1 MIHTLHAPLLLHIV
15 TFLASDVLHI
25 RATCADCRLKLDGG
39 DKEIWA
45 GRTSL
50 LALRYEDAELYSQQQ
65 HWTEYTAWG
74 GHLMSYKELYFWAKR
89 ILPFL
94 GVWALSDSVQGAL
107 LVVRVQANG
116 IVAATSVRPRLV
128 PHGPL
133 DAAVDF
139 ESMQVCKVVPA
150 VRSRHTLVM
159 APLPKRGEKAIVL
172 DATVRPDSMFATETA
187 ITLLVNN
194 EQEPLRQALRVS
206 MLDITQGVRSVL
218 SFRKAPRTTAA
229 ASIRSLTD
237 TTGSTTAVTVTP
249 AAAAAAATA
258 VMTAG
263 ATASSEHAE
272 TAPLMQN
279 FPDGVTGM
287 YWAVYGPHGFEL
299 INVSWCANSG
309 VLLGQKITGDV
320 NVPASQATFET
331 TGPFIAA
338 TANDTQ
344 QQQQQ
349 QQCQC
354 MFGCECF
361 NGTPGNTGVVYGHME
376 ARAKTAGTGYHN
388 PAWNRARIVF
398 FDAADEWNSNNDM
411 HPMRAQLRGRV
422 IASITAPANCSTAR
436 AECRV
441 GVLLQWL
448 EPDFRTS
455 TRLRP
460 FFP

>member
-1 MIHTLHAPLLLHIV
+1 MFVKICFVKI
-15 TFLASDVLHI
+15 
-25 RATCADCRLKLDGG
+25 C
-39 DKEIWA
+39 
-45 GRTSL
+45 
-50 LALRYEDAELYSQQQ
+50 RYEDVELYSQQQ
-65 HWTEYTAWG
+65 HWTEYTAWK
-74 GHLMSYKELYFWAKR
+74 GHLASYKELYFWAKR
-89 ILPFL
+89 VLPFL
-94 GVWALSDSVQGAL
+94 GLWALLDSVQGAL
-107 LVVRVQANG
+107 LVVRVQSNG
-116 IVAATSVRPRLV
+116 TVAATSVRPRLV

-139 ESMQVCKVVPA
+139 ESMQVCRVVPA
-150 VRSRHTLVM
+150 VRPRHTLVM
-159 APLPKRGEKAIVL
+159 APLPKHSEKAIVL

-218 SFRKAPRTTAA
+218 SFRRTARTTTDLPH
-229 ASIRSLTD
+229 SLTD

-249 AAAAAAATA
+249 AVTPAAAAAAAATT
-258 VMTAG
+258 VMTADA
-263 ATASSEHAE
+263 ATSSENLE

-287 YWAVYGPHGFEL
+287 YWAVYGPHGLEL

-309 VLLGQKITGDV
+309 DLIGEKITGDV

-338 TANDTQ
+338 TTDDT
-344 QQQQQ
+344 QQ

-388 PAWNRARIVF
+388 P
-398 FDAADEWNSNNDM
+398 
-411 HPMRAQLRGRV
+411 
-422 IASITAPANCSTAR
+422 
-436 AECRV
+436 
-441 GVLLQWL
+441 QW
-448 EPDFRTS
+448 
-455 TRLRP
+455 
-460 FFP
+460 